1 MDGLTFFLKQLCFDQ
16 ADPNFEYFVLYLY
29 LYLIGNALNTPFFFF
44 FSFPMFS
51 TREEVSGEKS

>member
-16 ADPNFEYFVLYLY
+16 ADPNFEYFVLYLTVF
-29 LYLIGNALNTPFFFF
+29 LYDRKCFKHTIFF

-51 TREEVSGEKS
+51 TREEVSGEKN